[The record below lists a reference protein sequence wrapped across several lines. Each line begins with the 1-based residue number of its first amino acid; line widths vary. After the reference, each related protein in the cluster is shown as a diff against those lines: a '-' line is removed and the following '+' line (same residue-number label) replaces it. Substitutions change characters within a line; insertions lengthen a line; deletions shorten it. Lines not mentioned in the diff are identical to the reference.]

1 VLVALGWAMAT
12 PSFAAG
18 SSWRVVSGEVRVEC
32 PMTVG
37 GAFEAWTNAIEG
49 TVTLAP
55 SAVVFAGE
63 LSVDL
68 RTLDTGIGLR
78 DEHLKGRYLEVG
90 RGPEFERAVLSE
102 IRLGE
107 GDPLAVQG
115 KARFTGTF
123 RLHGTQRPIAGVAA
137 VRRQEGAVRVEASFP
152 VTVTEFGIARPEYLG
167 VGVKD
172 QVNVKVLL
180 VARPL
185 SAEEATR

>member
-1 VLVALGWAMAT
+1 VLVALGWAMAA
-12 PSFAAG
+12 SGFAAG
-18 SSWRVVSGEVRVEC
+18 SAWRVVSGEVRVEC

-37 GAFEAWTNAIEG
+37 GSFEARTNAIEG

-78 DEHLKGRYLEVG
+78 DEHLKGRYLEVD
-90 RGPEFERAVLSE
+90 RGPEFERAILSE

-123 RLHGTQRPIAGVAA
+123 RLHGTRRPIAGVAA